1 MKTELPYASA
11 AIERAVDWIH
21 EHLARPEPKVGI
33 VLGSGLGGLVEA
45 MKVETATGYDQVPGF
60 PSSTVKDHEG
70 RLLFGSLE
78 GLPVAVM
85 QGRVHLYEGYS
96 PGAVVFPIRVLVRL
110 GARILL
116 VTNAAGGVNPAFS
129 APEIMLISDHLNLTG
144 QSALVGPNDLALG
157 PRFPDMSTAYDLE
170 LRQTARQ
177 VAEDLGLSLHEGVYA
192 GLLGPEYET
201 PAEIRML
208 RTLGADAVGMSTV
221 LEVIAARHMGARVL
235 GISCITNQGAGLAER
250 PLSHEDV
257 AEAGLA
263 LQGQMIELVT
273 GVLAS
278 LEA

>member
-1 MKTELPYASA
+1 MKDELPYASD

-21 EHLARPEPKVGI
+21 EHLGRPEPRVGI

-45 MKVETATGYDQVPGF
+45 MKVEAVTAYDQIPGF
-60 PSSTVKDHEG
+60 PSSTVDDHEG
-70 RLLFGSLE
+70 RLVFGTLE
-78 GLPVAVM
+78 AVPVAVM

-110 GARILL
+110 GARTIVL
-116 VTNAAGGVNPAFS
+116 TNASGSVNPAFS
-129 APEIMLISDHLNLTG
+129 AHEIMLISDHLNLTG
-144 QSALVGPNDLALG
+144 QSPLVGPNDLALG

-170 LRQTARQ
+170 LRQAARE
-177 VAEDLGLSLHEGVYA
+177 VGADVGLPLREGVYA
-192 GLLGPEYET
+192 GLLGPAYET

-235 GISCITNQGAGLAER
+235 GISCITNQGAGLSEE

-257 AEAGLA
+257 KEAGLA
-263 LQGQMIELVT
+263 LQSQLIELVS
-273 GVLAS
+273 GVLTS
-278 LEA
+278 LDV